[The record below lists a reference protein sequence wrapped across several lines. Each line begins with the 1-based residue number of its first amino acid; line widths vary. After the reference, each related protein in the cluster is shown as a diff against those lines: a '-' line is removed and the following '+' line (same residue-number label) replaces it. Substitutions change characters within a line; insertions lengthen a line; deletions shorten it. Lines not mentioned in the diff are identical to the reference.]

1 MEKARQHSAVA
12 PGRKL
17 RGFVRHLVA
26 YFVVS
31 GLVFAVNIAVAPE
44 STWFLLPV
52 VSWGSVLALHVAYV
66 MGFFDVF
73 SRKE

>member
-17 RGFVRHLVA
+17 RCFVRHLVA

-52 VSWGSVLALHVAYV
+52 VGWGSVLALHVSYV